1 MKPTALVTGCSS
13 GIGLHTALT
22 LARNGYRVF
31 AGVRAPERADELR
44 DAAAGLELS
53 VLRLDVTDPESVA
66 VAVATAE
73 PVDVVVNNAGI
84 GMFGAVETIS
94 DAELRLVFD
103 TNFFGALAVVRA
115 ALPGMRERRR
125 RGVVITIG
133 SVDAC
138 LPGRPMTWAYAASKH
153 AVGVASEALALEVEP
168 FGIRVRQL
176 DPGFFATS
184 IRDNRRQRES
194 GNLDGPY
201 ARLREAMESVVA
213 SSVAEAGDPQVV
225 ADAVLGAIA
234 DDRVF
239 PVRRLVGDDA
249 EAAVAAERDRDE
261 ATSATRWK
269 HAIGLEGEFR

>member
-1 MKPTALVTGCSS
+1 MKPTALVTGCST

-66 VAVATAE
+66 VAVAAAE

-103 TNFFGALAVVRA
+103 TNFFGALAVIRA
-115 ALPGMRERRR
+115 ALPGMRQRR
-125 RGVVITIG
+125 RGVVVTIG
-133 SVDAC
+133 SVDAR

-184 IRDNRRQRES
+184 IRENRRQREN

-201 ARLREAMESVVA
+201 ARLREAMESTVA

-225 ADAVLGAIA
+225 ANAVLGAIA

-239 PVRRLVGDDA
+239 PVRRLVGGDA

-269 HAIGLEGEFR
+269 HAIGLEEEF